1 MPIIF
6 VTGDGDIPMGVQAMK
21 AGAVEFLTKPCR
33 CLRADGTLAGAA
45 LDMASAV
52 RNCVT
57 LLQISLPDALRY
69 ASRNPAEFI
78 GVGHILGRLAPG
90 YRADMVAINPNPF
103 AVLGTWV
110 AGKHQSSP
118 GFTPP

>member
-1 MPIIF
+1 
-6 VTGDGDIPMGVQAMK
+6 
-21 AGAVEFLTKPCR
+21 
-33 CLRADGTLAGAA
+33 
-45 LDMASAV
+45 MASAV

-57 LLQISLPDALRY
+57 LLQVSLPDALRY

-110 AGKHQSSP
+110 AGKHQS
-118 GFTPP
+118 